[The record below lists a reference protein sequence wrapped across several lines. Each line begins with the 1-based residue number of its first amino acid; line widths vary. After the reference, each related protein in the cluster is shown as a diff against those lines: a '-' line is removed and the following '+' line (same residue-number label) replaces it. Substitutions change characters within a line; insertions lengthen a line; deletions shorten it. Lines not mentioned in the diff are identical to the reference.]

1 MSLKEINSRD
11 KLHEM
16 FLLQNKLN
24 IKTAGEDWN
33 TNEAVVFE
41 NAIIAEAGELLEALG
56 YKWWKHQDVDFDNA
70 KVEVVDLWHFVM
82 SLTMQYYG
90 IDDDDIEYIVN
101 MATYP
106 MTKCTSFLDPET
118 LLGQN
123 IKELVHVS
131 TSYDAYEFDTIFFKF
146 AVVMVNIGM
155 DLDSLY
161 SMYIIKNALNKFRQD
176 NGYTTGT
183 YQKIWNGRE
192 DNEVAMEQCQGLT
205 YEDTLVKLAEIYNT
219 L

>member
-1 MSLKEINSRD
+1 MSLKEITPRD
-11 KLHEM
+11 KLQEM

-24 IKTAGEDWN
+24 IKTAGESWN
-33 TNEAVVFE
+33 THEDVVFE
-41 NAIIAEAGELLEALG
+41 NAIIAEAGELLESLG
-56 YKWWKHQDVDFDNA
+56 YKWWKQQDVDLDNA

-90 IDDDDIEYIVN
+90 IDDEDIEYIVN

-106 MTKCTSFLDPET
+106 MTECTSFLDPKT
-118 LLGQN
+118 LLQQN
-123 IKELVHVS
+123 IKQFVHVS
-131 TSYDAYEFDTIFFKF
+131 TSYDAYEHDTIFFKF
-146 AVVMVNIGM
+146 AAVMVNIGL

-192 DNEVAMEQCQGLT
+192 DNEVAIEQCQGLT